1 MDNRNCV
8 EPENLDIHLIPVHEA
23 IRIHKQPLETMEDKF
38 EIQGCPDFRLDWKL
52 KMFKIKLKEWSRNN
66 FRELIYKK

>member
-38 EIQGCPDFRLDWKL
+38 EI
-52 KMFKIKLKEWSRNN
+52 
-66 FRELIYKK
+66 